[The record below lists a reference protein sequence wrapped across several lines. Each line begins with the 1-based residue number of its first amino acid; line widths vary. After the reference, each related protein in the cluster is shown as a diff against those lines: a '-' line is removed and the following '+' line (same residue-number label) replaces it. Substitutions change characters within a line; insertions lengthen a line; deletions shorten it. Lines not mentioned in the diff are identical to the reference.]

1 MTIRK
6 ITTSV
11 PYDSNIY
18 LVSGDRP
25 IVVDAGTGL
34 DSASVARSIRSLT
47 DVPPVAG
54 VATHCH
60 YDHIGGIR
68 ALVDEFGCRV
78 LAGRLDAPYI
88 RDSDP
93 DVTVS
98 RMFGGSLSPVEVE
111 DLDEGDLIDTG
122 DHSFRVL
129 ETPGHTP
136 GGICLYEESTGWL
149 ISGDTLFLDGF
160 GRTDFAGGSMSA
172 LRSSLLRLSKVDI
185 RGLFPGHGNTSDRYS
200 PELMQRALRLA
211 GV

>member
-18 LVSGDRP
+18 LVSGERP
-25 IVVDAGTGL
+25 VLVDAGTGL
-34 DSASVARSIRSLT
+34 ASSEVVRSVRSLT
-47 DVPPVAG
+47 DVPPVAV

-60 YDHIGGIR
+60 YDHVGGIR
-68 ALVDEFGCRV
+68 ALADAFGCKV
-78 LAGRLDAPYI
+78 LAGLLDAPYI
-88 RDSDP
+88 READP
-93 DVTVS
+93 DFTLAGL
-98 RMFGGSLSPVEVE
+98 FGGALSPVPVE
-111 DLDEGDLIDTG
+111 DLAEGDVIETG

-136 GGICLYEESTGWL
+136 GGICLYEDSTGWL

-160 GRTDFAGGSMSA
+160 GRTDFPGGSMSA
-172 LRSSLLRLSKVDI
+172 LRDSLRRLSKIDI
-185 RGLFPGHGNTSDRYS
+185 RGVFPGHGNTSDRYS
-200 PELMQRALRLA
+200 HECIERTLRLA